1 MQDFLGF
8 LEPGSCTDLQIRL
21 ATSMLVAV
29 LTRLEKE
36 NGAANSN
43 QKAGITFQPPISPSM
58 LLPMTPCSII
68 DVHQAILASD
78 PFTILH
84 LDH

>member
-8 LEPGSCTDLQIRL
+8 LEPGSCNDLQIRL

-36 NGAANSN
+36 NGATNSN
-43 QKAGITFQPPISPSM
+43 QKAGISSGYRYR
-58 LLPMTPCSII
+58 
-68 DVHQAILASD
+68 LADIASHD
-78 PFTILH
+78 TVQYY
-84 LDH
+84 

>member
-8 LEPGSCTDLQIRL
+8 LEPGSYNELHIRL

-36 NGAANSN
+36 NGATNSN
-43 QKAGITFQPPISPSM
+43 QKAGITFWPPISP
-58 LLPMTPCSII
+58 C
-68 DVHQAILASD
+68 
-78 PFTILH
+78 
-84 LDH
+84 